1 MIKYKIKRNIVDCEK
16 WKNGNYDVTWSLP
29 PLPLSQTVTLSQT
42 PSPLWSVTYFMDGPL
57 RTVRFQIGLRFSCP
71 WLEDSIW
78 LQCSICR
85 GGGVP
90 LWCLRPPS
98 LYWLPPRW
106 KSQNKSKV
114 LMKPLSIP
122 GISLKGHGAH
132 FLDKCNSLVESILF
146 TIHLNRYVQFG
157 FWNISR
163 DSCQFHVKSSSIL
176 FEWSLHEN

>member
-1 MIKYKIKRNIVDCEK
+1 MKK
-16 WKNGNYDVTWSLP
+16 WKSVTSHDFTP
-29 PLPLSQTVTLSQT
+29 PVPLSQTVTLYQT
-42 PSPLWSVTYFMDGPL
+42 PSPLWSLTYFMDGPL

-71 WLEDSIW
+71 WRTPYD
-78 LQCSICR
+78 CSAR
-85 GGGVP
+85 FVGGVP
-90 LWCLRPPS
+90 LWCLRPPKFV
-98 LYWLPPRW
+98 LTPTPMKEW